1 MLPLLLNISHLA
13 RFTCRP
19 SAGPNSSIKCKA
31 RSTAERV
38 PAKAPLSRYH
48 AWRRISAHSSSAS
61 RLDSN
66 FWRASVIAKSI
77 AADPS
82 VDIEETHA
90 SLPPMPVIVD
100 FVGVKPYQMMPPL
113 FSVWCV
119 CMVCGVCVCCV
130 CVCGGVC
137 AVCVDGVC
145 VWYTTMCVCAQWFK
159 TMTFLNHEKINT

>member
-19 SAGPNSSIKCKA
+19 SAGPNYSIKCKA
-31 RSTAERV
+31 HSTAEWV

-61 RLDSN
+61 RLDPN
-66 FWRASVIAKSI
+66 FWRTSVIAISI

-82 VDIEETHA
+82 VDIQATHA

-100 FVGVKPYQMMPPL
+100 VRVKPYQMMPPL
-113 FSVWCV
+113 FSVCGVYVCVVCV
-119 CMVCGVCVCCV
+119 CMV
-130 CVCGGVC
+130 
-137 AVCVDGVC
+137 
-145 VWYTTMCVCAQWFK
+145 
-159 TMTFLNHEKINT
+159 

>member
-31 RSTAERV
+31 CSTAERV
-38 PAKAPLSRYH
+38 SAKAPLSRYH

-61 RLDSN
+61 RLDTN
-66 FWRASVIAKSI
+66 FWRTSVIVISI

-100 FVGVKPYQMMPPL
+100 FVRVKPNQMMPPL
-113 FSVWCV
+113 FSV
-119 CMVCGVCVCCV
+119 CGVYVVCV
-130 CVCGGVC
+130 CVC
-137 AVCVDGVC
+137 VC
-145 VWYTTMCVCAQWFK
+145 VWCVCAWCDV
-159 TMTFLNHEKINT
+159 

>member
-61 RLDSN
+61 RLDTN
-66 FWRASVIAKSI
+66 FWRTSVIAISI

-100 FVGVKPYQMMPPL
+100 FVRVKPNQMMPPL
-113 FSVWCV
+113 FSVCGVCTWCGVCAWVWCV
-119 CMVCGVCVCCV
+119 CVMCVQCL
-130 CVCGGVC
+130 
-137 AVCVDGVC
+137 C
-145 VWYTTMCVCAQWFK
+145 VWGMCVV
-159 TMTFLNHEKINT
+159 